1 MLVVELETR
10 RTIGLNDNRDYF
22 GIIKN
27 ALIFLFLFEK
37 LSLKNT
43 EVYMLGLKML

>member
-1 MLVVELETR
+1 MLVVELETGR
-10 RTIGLNDNRDYF
+10 MIELNDNKDYF
-22 GIIKN
+22 SIRKN

-43 EVYMLGLKML
+43 EVDMLGLKML